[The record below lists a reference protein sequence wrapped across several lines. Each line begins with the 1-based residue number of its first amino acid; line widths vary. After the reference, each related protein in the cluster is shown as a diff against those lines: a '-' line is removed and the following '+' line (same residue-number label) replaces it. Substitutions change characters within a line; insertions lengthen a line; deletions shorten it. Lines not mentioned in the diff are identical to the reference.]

1 MFALPVGNDPGI
13 GISKETMTSITSS
26 SSQSYTVLS
35 NYYPIPGLNYLNLG
49 TYINQFIQNYAGSI
63 DIQEISWTAVSPPT
77 APEINGNSSY
87 FFYVGHG
94 SGVGTI
100 TGTPGATVTVWIN
113 AGGPP
118 PSNYST
124 SMNITGG
131 VTFTDGTTSL
141 SVTNGNAW
149 KQFIVPA
156 SGSVGWNGSFTE
168 PNDDGS
174 GTINVY

>member
-1 MFALPVGNDPGI
+1 
-13 GISKETMTSITSS
+13 
-26 SSQSYTVLS
+26 
-35 NYYPIPGLNYLNLG
+35 
-49 TYINQFIQNYAGSI
+49 
-63 DIQEISWTAVSPPT
+63 
-77 APEINGNSSY
+77 
-87 FFYVGHG
+87 
-94 SGVGTI
+94 
-100 TGTPGATVTVWIN
+100 
-113 AGGPP
+113 
-118 PSNYST
+118 
-124 SMNITGG
+124 